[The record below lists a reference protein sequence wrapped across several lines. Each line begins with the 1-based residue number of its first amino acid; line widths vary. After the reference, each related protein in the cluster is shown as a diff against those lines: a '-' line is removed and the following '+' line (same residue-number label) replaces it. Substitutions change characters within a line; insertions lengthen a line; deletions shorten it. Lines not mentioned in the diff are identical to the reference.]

1 MKTKQGVSLT
11 KNAILL
17 GAGTFIAKLLGAIYR
32 VPLTNIIGSYGIGLY
47 QMVFPLYCVLL
58 DFSGAGVPNALS
70 KLISS
75 IDDENKERLSRAY
88 LFTSVRFFL
97 IIGVIS
103 GVLVLFF
110 SNLISKLQG
119 DINASLGYV
128 FLSPA
133 IVLSGIISCFR
144 GYFQGHQIMYPTAV
158 SQVVEQII
166 KLVCGVAL
174 CSLLYTNVCY
184 AVAGATFS
192 ITISEAIALI
202 FLLFLFR
209 KKRKSFNTSDNEVGN
224 GKFYGLKSIV
234 KLTVPITLIG
244 LVIPMSQVIDSF
256 VIVNSLSK
264 YTSDATALYG
274 LFSGIVL
281 TIIHLPV
288 SICYGISVSVIPSIS
303 GIDELE
309 KKKRARKS
317 LFITLIFSV
326 FASSFLFFF
335 APVVLKIL
343 FSRLSLNDFDVC
355 VKLIKITS
363 ISIVFHSLLQTV
375 NGILIG
381 YGKTYSVVVG
391 MVIAV
396 IIKTILNLLL
406 IPNVKFGIYGAGI
419 SLNACFFFAFLINFT
434 LTKVKGKKHA
444 SKRCCARL
452 QRN

>member
-1 MKTKQGVSLT
+1 M
-11 KNAILL
+11 
-17 GAGTFIAKLLGAIYR
+17 
-32 VPLTNIIGSYGIGLY
+32 
-47 QMVFPLYCVLL
+47 LL

-110 SNLISKLQG
+110 SDLISKLQG

-209 KKRKSFNTSDNEVGN
+209 KKRKSFNTSDNEVDN

-234 KLTVPITLIG
+234 KLFSPILWKK
-244 LVIPMSQVIDSF
+244 F
-256 VIVNSLSK
+256 
-264 YTSDATALYG
+264 
-274 LFSGIVL
+274 
-281 TIIHLPV
+281 IH
-288 SICYGISVSVIPSIS
+288 
-303 GIDELE
+303 
-309 KKKRARKS
+309 
-317 LFITLIFSV
+317 
-326 FASSFLFFF
+326 
-335 APVVLKIL
+335 
-343 FSRLSLNDFDVC
+343 
-355 VKLIKITS
+355 
-363 ISIVFHSLLQTV
+363 
-375 NGILIG
+375 
-381 YGKTYSVVVG
+381 
-391 MVIAV
+391 
-396 IIKTILNLLL
+396 
-406 IPNVKFGIYGAGI
+406 
-419 SLNACFFFAFLINFT
+419 
-434 LTKVKGKKHA
+434 
-444 SKRCCARL
+444 
-452 QRN
+452 